1 MIVVETDILCVTI
14 LVATTAVV
22 GATGSAGG
30 ALIVGAIVSG
40 GTVVVD
46 CAGRDTRIDADVVG
60 TDIASGTVAVDG
72 TSEFFAT
79 ANVVCANIAGRTL
92 SIMIAR
98 VRLLTDRVL
107 RVTDESSTAVG
118 VNGAP

>member
-1 MIVVETDILCVTI
+1 MIVVKTDILCVTI
-14 LVATTAVV
+14 LAATTGVV
-22 GATGSAGG
+22 GATGG
-30 ALIVGAIVSG
+30 ASDTLIVGAVVSG

-46 CAGRDTRIDADVVG
+46 CAGRYTRVDADIVG
-60 TDIASGTVAVDG
+60 TDIAGRAVAVDG

-79 ANVVCANIAGRTL
+79 TNMVCANIAGRTL
-92 SIMIAR
+92 SIMITR